1 MATKDTKRVETAT
14 ATEKS
19 ANFDSDMASSLIRK
33 TTGFEILGTSISGS
47 RPPDKAGLGGGA
59 VMQTLRKA
67 GEPSLKKNVFGPSYL
82 SLDSPLTRD
91 IRNPLRGPH

>member
-47 RPPDKAGLGGGA
+47 RPPDKAGWGGGHA
-59 VMQTLRKA
+59 DPEKSGGAQ
-67 GEPSLKKNVFGPSYL
+67 SQKKCFWPLVPQFGFAP
-82 SLDSPLTRD
+82 D
-91 IRNPLRGPH
+91 

>member
-1 MATKDTKRVETAT
+1 MATKGTKRVETAT

-47 RPPDKAGLGGGA
+47 RPPDKAGGGGGGVHA
-59 VMQTLRKA
+59 DPEKSGGAQ
-67 GEPSLKKNVFGPSYL
+67 SQKKCFWPLVPQFGFAP
-82 SLDSPLTRD
+82 D
-91 IRNPLRGPH
+91 

>member
-47 RPPDKAGLGGGA
+47 RPPDKAGGGA

>member
-47 RPPDKAGLGGGA
+47 RPPDVAGGGGA

>member
-47 RPPDKAGLGGGA
+47 RPPDKAGWGGGGGHA
-59 VMQTLRKA
+59 DPEKSGGAQ
-67 GEPSLKKNVFGPSYL
+67 SQKKCFWPLVPQFGFAP
-82 SLDSPLTRD
+82 D
-91 IRNPLRGPH
+91 

>member
-47 RPPDKAGLGGGA
+47 RPPDKAGWGGA
-59 VMQTLRKA
+59 VMQTLRKV
-67 GEPSLKKNVFGPSYL
+67 GEPSLKKNDLAPRTSVW
-82 SLDSPLTRD
+82 
-91 IRNPLRGPH
+91 IRP

>member
-47 RPPDKAGLGGGA
+47 RPPDKAGWGGA

-67 GEPSLKKNVFGPSYL
+67 GEPSLKKNVFGPSCL

-91 IRNPLRGPH
+91 IRNLLRGPH